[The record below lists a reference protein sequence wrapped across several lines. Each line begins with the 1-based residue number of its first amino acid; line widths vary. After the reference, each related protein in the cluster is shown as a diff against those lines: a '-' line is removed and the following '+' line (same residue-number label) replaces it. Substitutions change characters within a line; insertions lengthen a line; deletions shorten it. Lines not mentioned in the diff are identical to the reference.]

1 MLFASFVLLQ
11 EVAGAQFSLA
21 SEGRPFTLNEPT
33 HFSAV
38 EIILLLLAVAL
49 SGGLFFYRFGPIL
62 RTILKSKRDEDFSL
76 KPIGKRIWLFVW
88 EVLCQAKVIR
98 QRPVPGLAHAFVF
111 WGFLA
116 FALVSLNHFANGL
129 RLGFLPP
136 ESAIGRFYFIFAGI
150 WALLVAISIAG
161 LFYRRFFVR
170 PPALGAKLSYESG
183 FIAFLIFALMVT
195 YLAAF
200 LPVSP
205 TALKALWWLHT
216 AALLVFL
223 PLIPHTKHLH
233 LVLSPLTVFLKRDGF
248 SKIPPLSTDEN
259 VEDFGLVTGKDV
271 TQLIALQAY
280 SCVECGRC
288 TEHCPA
294 STTGKVLNPKEI
306 ILGART
312 YLNTFGPLADTTLL
326 TDLRDANST
335 DIQHPTSNNFFSM
348 EAAFECTT
356 CGSCEFQCPV
366 GIQHLPIIVGLRRG
380 ATNTGAWEDSYGTKL
395 FLALEKN
402 GNALGLAASE
412 RDKFIKAQQAVQPF
426 PLFDG
431 TQEYC
436 LWLGCMGGYDPK
448 GREIIADFARVMNYL
463 GTSFGVLKKEKC
475 TGDPARRLGND
486 LVFSNLAE
494 AGLTAFETAKVQK
507 IVAICPHCVRTIA
520 TDWREYGVAPEIEHH
535 SEFMARHKDRL
546 PKQGS
551 DSIVYHDPCY
561 LGRYQE
567 IYEQPREVVSLAG
580 TLVEAPRHHERSFCC
595 GAGGGLAF
603 LGEEG
608 GTARVSHVRAQELAD
623 TGAQTVGTACPFC
636 NTMFRDALGA
646 ISETPPQL
654 LDIAQLTARNL
665 PSTEKPGFAR

>member
-1 MLFASFVLLQ
+1 MVIHSSAMPAAFLFPPFA
-11 EVAGAQFSLA
+11 EPRQFSPL
-21 SEGRPFTLNEPT
+21 
-33 HFSAV
+33 
-38 EIILLLLAVAL
+38 EIALLLAAIATAA
-49 SGGLFFYRFGPIL
+49 SFFLYRLAPIAKNIL
-62 RTILKSKRDEDFSL
+62 RSKKDQDFSL
-76 KPIGKRIWLFVW
+76 HPLGKRTGLFVW
-88 EVLCQAKVIR
+88 EVLCQAKVIQ
-98 QRPVPGLAHAFVF
+98 QRPAPGIAHAFVF

-116 FALVSLNHFANGL
+116 FALVSLNHFASGL

-136 ESAIGRFYFIFAGI
+136 ESLVGRFYFIFAGL
-150 WALLVAISIAG
+150 WALLVAVSIAG

-200 LPVSP
+200 FPVSP
-205 TALKALWWLHT
+205 LALKTLWWLHT

-248 SKIPPLSTDEN
+248 SKIPPLSSDEN

-312 YLNTFGPLADTTLL
+312 FLNSFGANADTPLL
-326 TDLRDANST
+326 HELRDAS
-335 DIQHPTSNNFFSM
+335 SNPSNDNPAANYFSM

-356 CGSCEFQCPV
+356 CGSCEYQCPV

-380 ATNTGAWEDSYGTKL
+380 ATNTGAWEDTYGTKL

-412 RDKFIKAQQAVQPF
+412 RDKFIKAQQALQPL

-494 AGLTAFETAKVQK
+494 AGLKAFETAKVQK
-507 IVAICPHCVRTIA
+507 IVAICPHCVRTIS
-520 TDWREYGVAPEIEHH
+520 TDWREYGIAPEIEHH

-561 LGRYQE
+561 LGRYQD
-567 IYEQPREVVSLAG
+567 IYEEPREVVSLAG
-580 TLVEAPRHHERSFCC
+580 TLVEAPRSHERSFCC

-646 ISETPPQL
+646 LSEAPPQL

-665 PSTEKPGFAR
+665 PLAASPGAPPSRS